1 MYKNLDLLEIIIDIK
16 IDEYYKFIFKS
27 WLKKI

>member
-1 MYKNLDLLEIIIDIK
+1 MYKNLDLLEIIIDIE